1 MADIQPPEFETRCAI
16 IKNKAQLLNFKIPN
30 DVVDFIAEKI
40 KSNIRQ
46 LEGTTKKLY
55 AMCELSGHKPSTAIA
70 QKVIK
75 DVIDNEVPPTSV
87 TINRIIEEVSRT
99 EGVSEK
105 DIKSAKQKANITHA
119 RKMCM
124 FIIREATTLTF
135 EMIGK
140 EFGKNYSTVIYSIND
155 MEKEI
160 QTDSKMQRKINDI
173 INNIKTE

>member
-1 MADIQPPEFETRCAI
+1 M
-16 IKNKAQLLNFKIPN
+16 
-30 DVVDFIAEKI
+30 
-40 KSNIRQ
+40 
-46 LEGTTKKLY
+46 
-55 AMCELSGHKPSTAIA
+55 HKPSTAIA

-99 EGVSEK
+99 EGVSEE